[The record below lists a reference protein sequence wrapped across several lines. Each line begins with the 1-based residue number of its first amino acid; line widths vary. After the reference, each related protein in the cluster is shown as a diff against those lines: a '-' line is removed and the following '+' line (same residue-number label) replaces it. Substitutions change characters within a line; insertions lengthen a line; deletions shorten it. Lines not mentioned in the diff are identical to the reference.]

1 MNELTRL
8 YGGIT
13 GGLCYLMSW
22 IGILVTMALIHRIFQ
37 AEKKKE
43 RKSLRG
49 REQTN
54 KLAEPAL
61 FMMAMNQNV
70 HLWNEMKHALL
81 VLGKILLH
89 KMSIITI
96 ICKYQSPFFQKF
108 GLGCCKVNHK
118 IFPPNI
124 NIRYL
129 GIFFESQLKPNLWK
143 KALKIKHF

>member
-13 GGLCYLMSW
+13 GGICYLMSW

-96 ICKYQSPFFQKF
+96 LYISISNNQPR
-108 GLGCCKVNHK
+108 L
-118 IFPPNI
+118 
-124 NIRYL
+124 
-129 GIFFESQLKPNLWK
+129 
-143 KALKIKHF
+143 